1 MAQVVVYGPNGARTT
16 ANTVLTEADKQNGF
30 TMSEYD
36 RLIAG
41 QVPGNGERHR
51 RVTAIDIRRLVFTG

>member
-16 ANTVLTEADKQNGF
+16 ANTERRPGEEK
-30 TMSEYD
+30 SEYE

-41 QVPGNGERHR
+41 EIPGREGYKGAMVVKTHLHQLMKEK
-51 RVTAIDIRRLVFTG
+51 V